1 VFIINGILI
10 GLIATAI
17 FDLFQSS
24 LSFAYQINKPKW
36 HLVGRYFAS
45 FKDKIY
51 YQDDIENKKIIKNE
65 LVIGYFIHYL
75 IGIIYG
81 IIYIIFNMIF
91 FGDPSLFL
99 ALTIGFIT
107 VLGNWCIMMPFA
119 FNIGFF
125 ASKIN
130 ERIHLLLQNLISHF
144 IFGMGLLIGHIV
156 IS

>member
-1 VFIINGILI
+1 VFIINGIFI

-36 HLVGRYFAS
+36 HLVGRYFAN

-51 YQDDIENKKIIKNE
+51 YQDDIENEEIIKNE

-81 IIYIIFNMIF
+81 VIYMVFNIIFFNN
-91 FGDPSLFL
+91 PSLFL
-99 ALTIGFIT
+99 ALIIGFIT

-119 FNIGFF
+119 FNKGFF
-125 ASKIN
+125 ASEQN
-130 ERIHLLLQNLISHF
+130 GRIHLLTQNLISHF
-144 IFGMGLLIGHIV
+144 IFGMGLFIGHII